1 MKLFTATAPS
11 KPAFWA
17 NSKNLYINVL
27 PNKKMILYYYIFKS
41 QNSRLNIISRT
52 HAHTLTNFCSCL
64 PYSVSKFGQ
73 VTPQGIF
80 QFNPIHQLG
89 INRNTKVFWFYPQ
102 SQSATTDRIFAGDDF
117 CWVRTRIRMLHVQ
130 FWVWLK
136 SEFVCLLTCGLCP
149 LSLPLFGFV
158 SFYKGLPYMLQ

>member
-1 MKLFTATAPS
+1 
-11 KPAFWA
+11 
-17 NSKNLYINVL
+17 
-27 PNKKMILYYYIFKS
+27 MILYYYIFKS

-52 HAHTLTNFCSCL
+52 HAHTHTLTNFCSCL